1 MKSLKK
7 VKMRRSKDLLSTKE
21 AVGKVRAS
29 LEQKTE
35 KAFSDFAKSKQKVQ
49 EMAHQ
54 RYLD

>member
-1 MKSLKK
+1 MNSLKK
-7 VKMRRSKDLLSTKE
+7 VEMKKVEDLLSSKE
-21 AVGKVRAS
+21 AVSKVRTS

-54 RYLD
+54 KYLD

>member
-1 MKSLKK
+1 MNSLKK
-7 VKMRRSKDLLSTKE
+7 VEMKKVENLLSSKE
-21 AVGKVRAS
+21 EVRKVRTS

-54 RYLD
+54 KYLD